1 MQISQKMQVIFRLSD
16 TLPLTVFPAFAW
28 GSQEGEISKL
38 LSPLSLLWELLRSR
52 GYFALDLCGFV
63 GVEMMG

>member
-1 MQISQKMQVIFRLSD
+1 MQISQKMQVIFQLSD

-38 LSPLSLLWELLRSR
+38 LSPLSLLWELLRT
-52 GYFALDLCGFV
+52 ALAVQRDLV
-63 GVEMMG
+63 GQKTLIQV

>member
-38 LSPLSLLWELLRSR
+38 LSPLSLLWELLRT
-52 GYFALDLCGFV
+52 ALAVQRDLV
-63 GVEMMG
+63 GQKTLIQV

>member
-16 TLPLTVFPAFAW
+16 TLPLTAFPAFAW

-38 LSPLSLLWELLRSR
+38 LSPSVYYGSCYAVEVILLLI
-52 GYFALDLCGFV
+52 YAALWALK
-63 GVEMMG
+63 